1 MGVEIER
8 KWLLDKPMSGNI
20 KCIGQMSTWYLSV
33 EPEVRVRR
41 LHDTVSGSV
50 CKFAFKTCGTLSR
63 IEIEKYIT
71 AEELECCLES
81 LPENLRNNPI
91 VDNYIMFEVGGVE
104 AACIEVD
111 GQYTI
116 VEVEFDNVEAANAY
130 TPPFEGTEVTDNP
143 DYYKETIGR
152 RQDWRSK

>member
-8 KWLLDKPMSGNI
+8 KW
-20 KCIGQMSTWYLSV
+20 
-33 EPEVRVRR
+33 

-63 IEIEKYIT
+63 IEIEKYI
-71 AEELECCLES
+71 
-81 LPENLRNNPI
+81 
-91 VDNYIMFEVGGVE
+91 MFEVGGVE
-104 AACIEVD
+104 VACIEVN

-143 DYYKETIGR
+143 DYYKRNYWKKTRLE
-152 RQDWRSK
+152 K

>member
-50 CKFAFKTCGTLSR
+50 CKFTFKTCGTLSR

-71 AEELECCLES
+71 EEELECCLES

-91 VDNYIMFEVGGVE
+91 VDNYIMFNIGGVE
-104 AACIEVD
+104 VACIEVD
-111 GQYTI
+111 GQYTM
-116 VEVEFDNVEAANAY
+116 VEVEFDS
-130 TPPFEGTEVTDNP
+130 
-143 DYYKETIGR
+143 I
-152 RQDWRSK
+152 

>member
-8 KWLLDKPMSGNI
+8 KWLLDKPMSSNI

-91 VDNYIMFEVGGVE
+91 VDNYIMFEVGGVDV
-104 AACIEVD
+104 ACIEVD

-116 VEVEFDNVEAANAY
+116 VEVEFDNVEAANAC

-143 DYYKETIGR
+143 DYYKRNYWKKTRLE
-152 RQDWRSK
+152 K

>member
-104 AACIEVD
+104 VACIEVD

-143 DYYKETIGR
+143 DYYKRNYLKKTRLE
-152 RQDWRSK
+152 K

>member
-41 LHDTVSGSV
+41 LHDTESGSV
-50 CKFAFKTCGTLSR
+50 CKFTFKTCGTLSR

-71 AEELECCLES
+71 EEELECCLES

-91 VDNYIMFEVGGVE
+91 VDNYIMFDIGGVE
-104 AACIEVD
+104 VACIEVD
-111 GQYTI
+111 GKYTM
-116 VEVEFDNVEAANAY
+116 VEVEFDSIEAASAY
-130 TPPFEGTEVTDNP
+130 IPPFDGIEVTDNP
-143 DYYKETIGR
+143 DYYKR
-152 RQDWRSK
+152 NY

>member
-41 LHDTVSGSV
+41 LYDTVSGSV

-104 AACIEVD
+104 VACIEVD
-111 GQYTI
+111 GQYTM
-116 VEVEFDNVEAANAY
+116 VEVEFGNVEAANAY

-143 DYYKETIGR
+143 DYYKRNYWKKTRLE
-152 RQDWRSK
+152 K

>member
-71 AEELECCLES
+71 AGELECCLES

-91 VDNYIMFEVGGVE
+91 VDNYIMFEV
-104 AACIEVD
+104 ACI
-111 GQYTI
+111 
-116 VEVEFDNVEAANAY
+116 EVEFDNVEAANAY
-130 TPPFEGTEVTDNP
+130 TPPFEGTEVTNNP
-143 DYYKETIGR
+143 DYYKRNYWKKTRLE
-152 RQDWRSK
+152 K

>member
-104 AACIEVD
+104 VACIEVD
-111 GQYTI
+111 GQYTM

-130 TPPFEGTEVTDNP
+130 THPFEGTEVTDNP
-143 DYYKETIGR
+143 DYYKRNYWKKTRLE
-152 RQDWRSK
+152 K

>member
-20 KCIGQMSTWYLSV
+20 K
-33 EPEVRVRR
+33 
-41 LHDTVSGSV
+41 
-50 CKFAFKTCGTLSR
+50 
-63 IEIEKYIT
+63 
-71 AEELECCLES
+71 
-81 LPENLRNNPI
+81 
-91 VDNYIMFEVGGVE
+91 
-104 AACIEVD
+104 CIEVD

-143 DYYKETIGR
+143 DYYKRNYWKKTRLE
-152 RQDWRSK
+152 K

>member
-41 LHDTVSGSV
+41 LHDTASGSV

-63 IEIEKYIT
+63 VEIEKYIT
-71 AEELECCLES
+71 EEELECCLES

-91 VDNYIMFEVGGVE
+91 ADNYIMFEVGGVE
-104 AACIEVD
+104 VACIEVD
-111 GQYTI
+111 GQYTM
-116 VEVEFDNVEAANAY
+116 VEVEFDNVEAANVY
-130 TPPFEGTEVTDNP
+130 TPPFEGTEVTDSP
-143 DYYKETIGR
+143 DYYKRNYWKKTRLE
-152 RQDWRSK
+152 K

>member
-104 AACIEVD
+104 AA
-111 GQYTI
+111 
-116 VEVEFDNVEAANAY
+116 NAY

-143 DYYKETIGR
+143 DYYKRNYWKKTRLE
-152 RQDWRSK
+152 K

>member
-33 EPEVRVRR
+33 EPEVRVRW

-104 AACIEVD
+104 VACIEVD
-111 GQYTI
+111 G
-116 VEVEFDNVEAANAY
+116 
-130 TPPFEGTEVTDNP
+130 
-143 DYYKETIGR
+143 
-152 RQDWRSK
+152 